1 MITILFIFYNCL
13 VRITYTTTIYDVND
27 LENIRENPFSDF
39 LENFDENYA
48 ELNKEYELKFKQS
61 LLECGSSILF
71 NNNTAEV
78 ENKLFALKNLKYFCS
93 TTNPYFDKVL
103 TYGGKLFS
111 YDQNIIGLITNSEQ
125 SIRLYYFNPYHKS
138 LIQIYKKI
146 FHQQVPFDACVDK
159 AKNIYL
165 VFPDEQKIGKY
176 TLESFNH
183 NGKFKVIKM
192 NVVLEIKESDYN
204 PSAISCYEDNI
215 YVSERASNIIK
226 VYDNNLNFLRN
237 IEINGVVISLH
248 RAIDINQNIRIFAD
262 DSSGIAFFNQIQHSG
277 DSISNAC
284 HFYYDKNCV
293 EDISTIVENKNKT
306 LIYVADSCNK
316 EVKQFIHYN
325 NGNIALINSYIGD
338 EIPTSILADS
348 YGNL

>member
-1 MITILFIFYNCL
+1 M
-13 VRITYTTTIYDVND
+13 
-27 LENIRENPFSDF
+27 
-39 LENFDENYA
+39 
-48 ELNKEYELKFKQS
+48 
-61 LLECGSSILF
+61 
-71 NNNTAEV
+71 
-78 ENKLFALKNLKYFCS
+78 KYFCS